1 VVSNRSFSIASTF
14 ILHSNLNQTQ
24 AMTILPYMYRKAA
37 AGDDASTSLAGSDSS
52 ASGGKTDATDSI
64 SMDYSDEED
73 DDVSLCYSVASST
86 AAPMLPI
93 AIDEGFVVETSVL
106 SLDCSR
112 SNKEHGDNKP
122 RRNLIGQRDLR
133 SFRNSCQKLQQEA
146 SPKKADDAANHRIP
160 SIGMGPSAFHVT
172 CLLKEGALY
181 KRGSGGDILGREG
194 WKHRHACL
202 VLAKNEEISQSIDVP
217 ILLIYRNNSATMP
230 SNIIPLDSAVIMAT
244 PGNQSDDVEITE
256 SSTNMA
262 NFDIVQA
269 KKSLFFSDSVTPEIY
284 RSTSTVVAS
293 RSFAASKDEADAW
306 VEKINTTLLQ
316 FEKRKAQA
324 GIFVHKK
331 QLDGNKLTQIVAENH
346 WLDITPAAFI

>member
-1 VVSNRSFSIASTF
+1 
-14 ILHSNLNQTQ
+14 
-24 AMTILPYMYRKAA
+24 MTILPYRNKKAA
-37 AGDDASTSLAGSDSS
+37 ADDDASTSLAGSDSS
-52 ASGGKTDATDSI
+52 ASGGKTNATDSI

-73 DDVSLCYSVASST
+73 DDVSLCYSAASST
-86 AAPMLPI
+86 AAPMVPI
-93 AIDEGFVVETSVL
+93 AIDEGFVVETSSVL

-112 SNKEHGDNKP
+112 SNKERGDNKP

-133 SFRNSCQKLQQEA
+133 SFRHSCQKLQQEA
-146 SPKKADDAANHRIP
+146 SPKKVDDAANHRIP

-172 CLLKEGALY
+172 SLLKEGALY

-202 VLAKNEEISQSIDVP
+202 VLAKNQQIQSIEVP

-230 SNIIPLDSAVIMAT
+230 SNIIPLDSAVVMAT
-244 PGNQSDDVEITE
+244 PGNQSDLEIAE

-269 KKSLFFSDSVTPEIY
+269 KKSLFFSDSVTPEPH
-284 RSTSTVVAS
+284 SSASTVVAS

-331 QLDGNKLTQIVAENH
+331 QLDGNKLTQIEAENH
-346 WLDITPAAFI
+346 WLDIAPYEYI

>member
-1 VVSNRSFSIASTF
+1 
-14 ILHSNLNQTQ
+14 
-24 AMTILPYMYRKAA
+24 MTILPYRKAA
-37 AGDDASTSLAGSDSS
+37 ADDDASTSLAGSDSS

-73 DDVSLCYSVASST
+73 DDISLCYSVASST

-93 AIDEGFVVETSVL
+93 AIDEGFVVETSIL

-146 SPKKADDAANHRIP
+146 SPKKVDDAANHRIP

-202 VLAKNEEISQSIDVP
+202 VLAKNEEISKSIDVP

-230 SNIIPLDSAVIMAT
+230 SNIIPLDSAVVMAT
-244 PGNQSDDVEITE
+244 QSDVEITE

-269 KKSLFFSDSVTPEIY
+269 KKSLFFSDSDTPEIY

-306 VEKINTTLLQ
+306 VDKINTTLLQ

-331 QLDGNKLTQIVAENH
+331 QPDGNKLTQIVAENH
-346 WLDITPAAFI
+346 WLDTTPAEFI